1 VVYREANLVVD
12 AEATELARKQE
23 REQRI
28 ARAKPY
34 GDWEPA
40 WLERRPPEH
49 VMAMYGEWPTGM
61 STPLTG
67 WEPTAELLDEH
78 VREGGAPRA
87 KPSRY

>member
-1 VVYREANLVVD
+1 
-12 AEATELARKQE
+12 
-23 REQRI
+23 
-28 ARAKPY
+28 
-34 GDWEPA
+34 
-40 WLERRPPEH
+40 
-49 VMAMYGEWPTGM
+49 MYGEWPTGM